1 MAKRKTKGV
10 RYWKKK
16 AWIEFSKWVRMR
28 DSCHTGGAGEY
39 VSCCTCNKLYHAFGV
54 GCVQAG
60 HYVAGRINAILFEE
74 HGCHAQC
81 YNCNINL
88 KGNTL
93 NYREFMLRKYGV
105 HETVRIE
112 SLRFKLVKYSPA
124 ELEAIRDKYKA
135 KYEEL
140 KNER

>member
-1 MAKRKTKGV
+1 MKKKKDV

-16 AWIEFSKWVRMR
+16 AWTEFSKYIRLR
-28 DSCHTGGAGEY
+28 DTISHNHAI
-39 VSCCTCNKLYHAFGV
+39 CCTCNKPYPAFGV
-54 GCVQAG
+54 GCMQAG

-112 SLRFKLVKYSPA
+112 SLRFKLIKYSPA
-124 ELEAIRDKYKA
+124 EFETIRDKYKA

-140 KNER
+140 KNG